1 MIFPATIKGYKVNN
15 EDELHELVDI
25 DMLTPDEYSE
35 LVNTT
40 DVEAEEALKKNKR
53 KSYKKLYLEA
63 KEDCNYW
70 FKRFKQMENKCEDLA
85 RELLFAKGKK
95 EK

>member
-25 DMLTPDEYSE
+25 DI
-35 LVNTT
+35 
-40 DVEAEEALKKNKR
+40 
-53 KSYKKLYLEA
+53 
-63 KEDCNYW
+63 
-70 FKRFKQMENKCEDLA
+70 RFKQMENKCEELA

-95 EK
+95 DK